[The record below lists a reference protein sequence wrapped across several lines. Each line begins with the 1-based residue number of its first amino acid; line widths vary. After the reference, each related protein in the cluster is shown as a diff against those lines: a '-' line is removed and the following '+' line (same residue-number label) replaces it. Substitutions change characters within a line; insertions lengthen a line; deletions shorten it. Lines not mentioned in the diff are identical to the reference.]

1 VNRRFGRR
9 TVELTHP
16 DRVLFPDAGLTKAD
30 LVDYYE
36 AVAEPFL
43 RALRDRPLTLR
54 CFPEGIEGDG
64 FHRQQPDESF
74 PDWIRTARRTRAE
87 GGGSIDRLLC
97 GSRAELAFLVNQN
110 AVEFHCGLA
119 RAPRLDRCDR
129 IILDLDPP
137 GEDFEAVRQ
146 AARRVLAPLEQAGIR
161 AGLMTTGSRGLHV
174 TIPLRPE
181 HDHDRV
187 RAVARAFAERLAEAH
202 PDRLTVA
209 ARKAERGERLYLDVM
224 RVGLGQTGVAPYSL
238 RARPGA
244 PVATPITREELEDPA
259 LHARRWDHASVR
271 ERLARKGDPWKG
283 LARHAVRLD
292 TLARALDIQEGS

>member
-1 VNRRFGRR
+1 VKRRFGRR

-16 DRVLFPDAGLTKAD
+16 DRVLFTDAGLTKAD

-43 RALRDRPLTLR
+43 RAVRDRPLTLR
-54 CFPEGIEGDG
+54 CFPDGIDHEG
-64 FHRQQPDESF
+64 FHRQQPDDAF
-74 PDWIRTARRTRAE
+74 PDWIRTARRARAE
-87 GGGSIDRLLC
+87 GGGTIDRLLC

-129 IILDLDPP
+129 LVFDLDPP
-137 GEDFEAVRQ
+137 GNDFEAVRE
-146 AARRVLAPLEQAGIR
+146 AARLVLAPLEQAGIP

-187 RAVARAFAERLAEAH
+187 RALARAFAERLTDAH

-209 ARKAERGERLYLDVM
+209 ARKAQRGGRLYLDVM
-224 RVGLGQTGVAPYSL
+224 RIALGQTGVAPYSL
-238 RARPGA
+238 RAKPGA
-244 PVATPITREELEDPA
+244 PVATPITREELDDPA
-259 LHARRWDHASVR
+259 LHAQRWHQASIG
-271 ERLARKGDPWKG
+271 ERLARRGDPWKG
-283 LARHAVRLD
+283 LHRHAVRLAS
-292 TLARALDIQEGS
+292 LERALGLAS

>member
-1 VNRRFGRR
+1 MKRRFGRH

-16 DRVLFPDAGLTKAD
+16 DRVLFPGAGLTKAD
-30 LVDYYE
+30 LVDYHE

-43 RALRDRPLTLR
+43 RAVRDRPLTLR
-54 CFPEGIEGDG
+54 CFPDGIEGEG
-64 FHRQQPDESF
+64 FHRQQPDAGF
-74 PDWIRTARRTRAE
+74 PDWVRTAPRTRAE
-87 GGGSIDRLLC
+87 GGGTIDRLLC

-129 IILDLDPP
+129 IVFDLDPP
-137 GEDFEAVRQ
+137 GDDFEAVRE
-146 AARRVLAPLEQAGIR
+146 AARLVLAPLERAGVH

-174 TIPLRPE
+174 TIPVRPE

-187 RAVARAFAERLAEAH
+187 RAVARAFAERLAEAY

-209 ARKAERGERLYLDVM
+209 ARKAKRGERLYLDVM
-224 RVGLGQTGVAPYSL
+224 RVALGQTGVAPYSL
-238 RARPGA
+238 RAKAGA
-244 PVATPITREELEDPA
+244 PVATPIMREELDDPA

-271 ERLARKGDPWKG
+271 ERLTRKGDPWKG

-292 TLARALDIQEGS
+292 TLAEALGVDA